1 MLQAFEHWFWTLSF
15 YEDSYKL
22 VEAPYLGMEHQSS
35 VTYGNGFKNGYR
47 GRDLSATGWGLS
59 LILLL
64 FLSLDTNGFANN
76 ITYKDMRICGFM
88 RVYKLF

>member
-1 MLQAFEHWFWTLSF
+1 
-15 YEDSYKL
+15 
-22 VEAPYLGMEHQSS
+22 MEHQSS

-76 ITYKDMRICGFM
+76 ITYKRYTDMWIHESFTNYWIYLSNIIM
-88 RVYKLF
+88 EKKLIYT